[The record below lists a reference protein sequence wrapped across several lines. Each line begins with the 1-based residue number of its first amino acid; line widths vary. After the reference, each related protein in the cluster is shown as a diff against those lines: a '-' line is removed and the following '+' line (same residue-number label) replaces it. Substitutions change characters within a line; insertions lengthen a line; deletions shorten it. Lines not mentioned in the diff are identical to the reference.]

1 MLSLPRAVCCSTCCV
16 VLCYG
21 CVGLALNLGAGLGSI
36 PGLEVEPVLANEV
49 FIRASPAFVQS
60 LRALGHAFLDFSV
73 LGTDL
78 RRFRLGQ

>member
-1 MLSLPRAVCCSTCCV
+1 MFSLSYALSRLSCCTM
-16 VLCYG
+16 LCYG
-21 CVGLALNLGAGLGSI
+21 CVGLALKLSAGLSSI

-49 FIRASPAFVQS
+49 FVRASPAFVES
-60 LRALGHAFLDFSV
+60 LRAKGHAFLDFSV